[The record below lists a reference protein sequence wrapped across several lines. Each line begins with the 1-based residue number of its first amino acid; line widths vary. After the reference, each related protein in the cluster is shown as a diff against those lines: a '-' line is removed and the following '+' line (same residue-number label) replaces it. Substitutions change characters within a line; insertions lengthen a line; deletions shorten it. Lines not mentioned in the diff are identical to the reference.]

1 MLKNIIKILI
11 KIQIF
16 NLISA
21 MDSQINPNQAS
32 SSSEINLKVV
42 LQMPNYKIKQ
52 ENVFELYNKLFN
64 IIECF
69 LEANGKYPN
78 YMRVCYINLDTNEN
92 KNCLNFLYEN

>member
-42 LQMPNYKIKQ
+42 LQMP
-52 ENVFELYNKLFN
+52 
-64 IIECF
+64 
-69 LEANGKYPN
+69 
-78 YMRVCYINLDTNEN
+78 
-92 KNCLNFLYEN
+92 